1 MSSIDIATV
10 GTRER
15 LLAAAAETFAEQGYR
30 AATVRE
36 ICRRARANVAAINYH
51 FRDKAGLYGEI
62 VRGACEQVLDKY
74 PVRAAD
80 LPSDPEA
87 QLRLFV
93 RQFLGRVFDPGFRS
107 WHARILSREMVEP
120 TEALDR
126 LVETAVRPQFDML
139 RGVVRGIV
147 GPGASEEQ
155 VRWGA
160 WSVVGQCVFYHH
172 SRPIID
178 RLFPQHDFGTETIGR
193 LADHVASLSIHGLRA
208 LRSAPGANG
217 HT

>member
-1 MSSIDIATV
+1 MSSIDIATI
-10 GTRER
+10 GTRDR

-74 PVRAAD
+74 PVRPAE
-80 LPSDPEA
+80 LPADPEA
-87 QLRLFV
+87 RLRLFV

-126 LVETAVRPQFDML
+126 LVEEAVRPQFDLL
-139 RGVVRGIV
+139 RGVVREIV

-178 RLFPQHDFGTETIGR
+178 RLFPQQDFGPETIER
-193 LADHVASLSIHGLRA
+193 LAEHVASLSICGLRA
-208 LRSAPGANG
+208 SRREPGANG
-217 HT
+217 QP

>member
-1 MSSIDIATV
+1 MSSIDIATA
-10 GTRER
+10 GTRDR
-15 LLAAAAETFAEQGYR
+15 LLAAGAETFAEQGYR

-80 LPSDPEA
+80 MPADPE
-87 QLRLFV
+87 QRLRLFV

-120 TEALDR
+120 TEVLDR
-126 LVETAVRPQFDML
+126 LVEEAIRPQFDLL
-139 RGVVRGIV
+139 RGVVREIV

-155 VRWGA
+155 LRWGA

-178 RLFPQHDFGTETIGR
+178 RLVPQHDFGPEAIER
-193 LADHVASLSIHGLRA
+193 LADHVVSVSLGGLRG
-208 LRSAPGANG
+208 LRTGPATNG
-217 HT
+217 RP